1 MALAGQAAQQSKQKA
16 EEQQQ
21 ETFQDLQKTGQTVA
35 QQNQALA
42 QQRQQRLA
50 EHEQGLQQNNELF
63 AQSEPTNVLNS
74 DYFNNQINQQQLNP
88 ITDPITEILSNKLYE
103 NKLANNYDK
112 VQELEQSNQ
121 NIGFNDNL
129 GLVNNL
135 EEERRKRFLGY

>member
-16 EEQQQ
+16 NEQQQ

-88 ITDPITEILSNKLYE
+88 ITEILSNKLYE

-129 GLVNNL
+129 GLGNNL